1 MFPTELH
8 REATT
13 SLERPTQLNKHLLI
27 FANIYNKYY
36 NSSNKYLLSSYNASG
51 SVLGAGD
58 TTRYKTQSPHL
69 RKFPSSGEWGRLCLL
84 CHAHLLFPLTPSPL
98 HPRTRLWS
106 CLLPREPAP
115 WFPLPSK
122 SPDCSQFNQ
131 ATLLPFPKDDGN
143 RDLNSWSH
151 HPLGISI
158 SNMLAP

>member
-13 SLERPTQLNKHLLI
+13 SLERPTQLNKYLLI
-27 FANIYNKYY
+27 FTNIYNKYY

-58 TTRYKTQSPHL
+58 TKPPALGSFHPVENEADCACCVTHTCCFRSHL
-69 RKFPSSGEWGRLCLL
+69 P
-84 CHAHLLFPLTPSPL
+84 PL

-106 CLLPREPAP
+106 CLLLREPAP

-143 RDLNSWSH
+143 RNLNSWSYR
-151 HPLGISI
+151 PLGISI